1 MQAASGRYTHLSN
14 EGAFVTDTNHNDN
27 VERIRHTMFKRLSVV
42 LVALL
47 LALLPVAAFAQTGVT
62 FQTGFQVQNLGSGTA
77 TVTVNYYNADG
88 TLAGPAQTVSIATGG
103 SYTFFGST
111 MVVPAGFKGSVVI
124 SADQPV
130 AAISNVLGTNA
141 DGAKTA
147 GSYNGFSGGSTKVS
161 APIIQRGNSGYATFV
176 AVQNAGTTAATVH
189 VTYAPLAGSGT
200 ASTEDATIAPNASR
214 VFDQEGNNALG
225 VKFIGSATIESTNGQ
240 PLVATVVQLGK
251 GSTKTQLTYDAF
263 TAGSPSVL
271 LPLIFA
277 NNSGFFTG
285 LSVQNA
291 GAAATE
297 VTVTY
302 TANGATGAGLCATPP
317 ASKATVAPGASLVVL
332 NNDPTLAP
340 SGCKYI
346 GGATV
351 TNSTN
356 QPLVGIVNQL
366 RSAGASSSGSAY
378 EGFNPAAATKLVSA
392 PLVQANNSGFYSA
405 MQVQNTAATP
415 TQITIKYSPNTAT
428 GTNVCG
434 AVADVT
440 DTIPASA
447 SKTYFNNAGLPT
459 ANCKYIGSATITSAT
474 NNVVAIVNQLLPN
487 APGDQLLTYNAFN
500 Q

>member
-1 MQAASGRYTHLSN
+1 
-14 EGAFVTDTNHNDN
+14 
-27 VERIRHTMFKRLSVV
+27 MFKRLSVV

-147 GSYNGFSGGSTKVS
+147 GSYSGFSGGSTKVS
-161 APIIQRGNSGYATFV
+161 APIIQRGNSGFATFM

-189 VTYAPLAGSGT
+189 VTYSPTPGNGT
-200 ASTEDATIAPNASR
+200 ASTEDATIAPNASHI
-214 VFDQEGNNALG
+214 FDQEGNNALG
-225 VKFIGSATIESTNGQ
+225 TKFVGSATIESTNAQ

-251 GSTKTQLTYDAF
+251 GAAKTQLTYDAF

-271 LPLIFA
+271 FPLIVA
-277 NNSGFFTG
+277 NNGGNFTG

-291 GAAATE
+291 GTASTQ

-302 TANGATGAGLCATPP
+302 TANGATGSGTFCPTPP
-317 ASKATVAPGASLVVL
+317 ASVATVAPGASLVVL

-340 SGCKYI
+340 GGCKYV

-351 TNSTN
+351 TNSAA

-366 RSAGASSSGSAY
+366 RSAGASSTGSAY

-392 PLVQANNSGFYSA
+392 PIVQANNAGFFSA
-405 MQVQNTAATP
+405 IQVQNTSATP

-428 GTNVCG
+428 GASLCG

-440 DTIPASA
+440 DTLPASG
-447 SKTYFNNAGLPT
+447 SKSYFNNAGLPT
-459 ANCKYIGSATITSAT
+459 AGCKFVGSVTITSAT
-474 NNVVAIVNQLLPN
+474 NNIVATVNQLQ
-487 APGDQLLTYNAFN
+487 AGGIGDQLLTYSAFN